1 MSNLTSRRD
10 DFRYKVALE
19 AFEII
24 EQEIRPFLAEG
35 GQLWT
40 KGSRG
45 YPTRMRK
52 LLEKL
57 DVDSPVSYATEDAL
71 LLPVKERIVE
81 HVLPM
86 KRIVIEIIDPGQ
98 ADPRSNSSKL
108 PISAGPATSPKQLIE
123 IFDTLL
129 EKCWVTKEQHDRLN
143 GAAKSMQWDAPNG
156 NGWVRYELANV
167 IAYPLESDDK

>member
-1 MSNLTSRRD
+1 MSNHTSRRD
-10 DFRYKVALE
+10 EFRYKVALE
-19 AFEII
+19 AFEMI

-57 DVDSPVSYATEDAL
+57 DFDCPIGYATEDAL

-86 KRIVIEIIDPGQ
+86 KRIVIEIIDPSQ
-98 ADPRSNSSKL
+98 ADPRSNTSKL
-108 PISAGPATSPKQLIE
+108 PISEGPATSPKHLIE
-123 IFDTLL
+123 IFDFLL

-143 GAAKSMQWDAPNG
+143 VAAKSMQWDAPDG
-156 NGWVRYELANV
+156 NGWARYELANV
-167 IAYPLESDDK
+167 IAYSLESGDK

>member
-1 MSNLTSRRD
+1 MSNITSQRD
-10 DFRYKVALE
+10 EFRYKVALE
-19 AFEII
+19 AFELI
-24 EQEIRPFLAEG
+24 EQEIRPFIAEG
-35 GQLWT
+35 GNLWT

-57 DVDSPVSYATEDAL
+57 DVDCPIGFATEEAM

-98 ADPRSNSSKL
+98 ADPRSNTNKL
-108 PISAGPATSPKQLIE
+108 PISAGPATSPTHLIE
-123 IFDTLL
+123 IFDILL
-129 EKCWVTKEQHDRLN
+129 EKCWVTKEEHERLN
-143 GAAKSMQWDAPNG
+143 NAAKSMQWDAPNG
-156 NGWVRYELANV
+156 NGWARYELANV
-167 IAYPLESDDK
+167 IPYSLESKDN

>member
-1 MSNLTSRRD
+1 MSDLTSRRD
-10 DFRYKVALE
+10 EFRYKVALE

-57 DVDSPVSYATEDAL
+57 DVDSPVRYATEDAL

-86 KRIVIEIIDPGQ
+86 KRIVIEIIDPEQ
-98 ADPRSNSSKL
+98 ADPRSNTNNL
-108 PISAGPATSPKQLIE
+108 PISVGPATSPKQLIE
-123 IFDTLL
+123 IFDSLL

-143 GAAKSMQWDAPNG
+143 SAAKSMQWDAPNG

-167 IAYPLESDDK
+167 IANSLESGDK